1 MAKDGEGDHP
11 TRRALWVEIKASAD
25 WEGSAW
31 IVGVMSLEWLDIPFP
46 LDFPRHRGG
55 AWRPG
60 LIDYELLGLGV
71 ILLLSV
77 LASKVSDRFGVPAL
91 VLFLALGMLAGSDGP
106 GGIYFD
112 NPAVAQFLGV
122 AALAL
127 ILFSGGLSTS
137 WPEVRPV
144 LGPSLVLAT
153 AGVLITAVVFALF
166 AWKAL
171 GLSLLEGMLLG
182 SIVSS
187 TDAAAVFSVLRSR
200 NVSLKGTLKPLLELE
215 SGSNDPMAAL
225 LTIGFVQVL
234 TNPEMSA
241 SALLLQFALQLPLG
255 ALGGYLMGRAILW
268 LVNNIQLG
276 YEGLYPVL
284 TLSMVLLTYS
294 GATLIGGNGFMAVYV
309 AGILVGNSIFVHK
322 RSLLR
327 FHDGLAWLMQIA
339 MFLTLGLLVFPHR
352 LAPVIGSG
360 LLATIWL
367 MAVARTVSVF
377 LCLWPTRTSFRE
389 KAFIS
394 WVGLRGSVPIVL
406 ATFPLLAG
414 VEKAEFMFSIVFFVV
429 LISVLAQGTSLTLVA
444 RWLGLDAP
452 MRRARVFPIEYDPLG
467 GLKSEM
473 KELTIPE
480 GSPVVGQSLVALN
493 LPPAFLIVLIARGSD
508 YVVPSGATTLES
520 GDTLLVLS
528 DAEAFARVQGEVLA
542 AA

>member
-1 MAKDGEGDHP
+1 MAPHP
-11 TRRALWVEIKASAD
+11 HPLEPTEASR
-25 WEGSAW
+25 SR
-31 IVGVMSLEWLDIPFP
+31 LE
-46 LDFPRHRGG
+46 
-55 AWRPG
+55 AG
-60 LIDYELLGLGV
+60 LIDYQLLALGV

-91 VLFLALGMLAGSDGP
+91 VLFLVLGMLAGSEGP
-106 GGIYFD
+106 GGIDFD
-112 NPAVAQFLGV
+112 SPVIAQFLGV

-127 ILFSGGLSTS
+127 ILFSGGLSTD
-137 WPEVRPV
+137 WGEVRPV
-144 LGPSLVLAT
+144 LGRSLTLAT
-153 AGVLITAVVFALF
+153 AGVLITAMAFAAF
-166 AWKAL
+166 AWMAL
-171 GLSLLEGMLLG
+171 GLTLLEGMLLG

-187 TDAAAVFSVLRSR
+187 TDAAAVFSVLRAR
-200 NVSLKGTLKPLLELE
+200 GVSLKPPLKPLLELE

-234 TNPEMSA
+234 TQPEMEPT
-241 SALLLQFALQLPLG
+241 ALLFQFVLQLPLG
-255 ALGGYLMGRAILW
+255 ALGGYLMGRAIIW
-268 LVNNIQLG
+268 VVNNIQLG

-294 GATLIGGNGFMAVYV
+294 VTVLLGGNGFMAVYV
-309 AGILVGNSIFVHK
+309 AGILVGNTVFVHK

-327 FHDGLAWLMQIA
+327 FHDGMAWLMQIA
-339 MFLTLGLLVFPHR
+339 MFLTLGLLAFPHK
-352 LAPVIGSG
+352 LVPVIGPG
-360 LLATIWL
+360 LLATAWL
-367 MAVARTVSVF
+367 MLISRPISVF
-377 LCLWPTRTSFRE
+377 LCLWPTRMSFRE
-389 KAFIS
+389 KVFIS

-452 MRRARVFPIEYDPLG
+452 MKRARVFPIEYDPLG

-480 GSPVVGQSLVALN
+480 DSPAVGQSLVALQ
-493 LPPAFLIVLIARGSD
+493 LPPSFLIVLIARGD
-508 YVVPSGATTLES
+508 GYVVPSGATTLEP
-520 GDTLLVLS
+520 GDTLLILADS
-528 DAEAFARVQGEVLA
+528 DAFQQVEGQILA